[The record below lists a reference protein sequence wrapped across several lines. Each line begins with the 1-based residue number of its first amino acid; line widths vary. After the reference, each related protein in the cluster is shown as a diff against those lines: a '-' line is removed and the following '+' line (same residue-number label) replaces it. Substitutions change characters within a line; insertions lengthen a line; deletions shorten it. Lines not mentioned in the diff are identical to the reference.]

1 MSRYD
6 LFSDDYDT
14 SEKARVPAWTDRV
27 LWKRRKPQGAALY
40 CTVPN
45 CTVLFCTAL
54 SPWPGIPLES
64 WTEPRLVFY
73 GRAELK
79 QSDHRPV
86 IAVVD
91 VQVGSIM
98 MMMVMSLIMMVQ
110 ARVIDKRRRDASLA
124 SISGE
129 V

>member
-1 MSRYD
+1 MS
-6 LFSDDYDT
+6 
-14 SEKARVPAWTDRV
+14 
-27 LWKRRKPQGAALY
+27 
-40 CTVPN
+40 
-45 CTVLFCTAL
+45 
-54 SPWPGIPLES
+54 GIPLES

-91 VQVGSIM
+91 VQVGSIIT
-98 MMMVMSLIMMVQ
+98 MSLMIMIMMMMVQ

>member
-1 MSRYD
+1 M
-6 LFSDDYDT
+6 
-14 SEKARVPAWTDRV
+14 
-27 LWKRRKPQGAALY
+27 
-40 CTVPN
+40 
-45 CTVLFCTAL
+45 
-54 SPWPGIPLES
+54 
-64 WTEPRLVFY
+64 FY

-91 VQVGSIM
+91 VQVGVTMMVMTAVM
-98 MMMVMSLIMMVQ
+98 MMMEQ

>member
-1 MSRYD
+1 M
-6 LFSDDYDT
+6 
-14 SEKARVPAWTDRV
+14 
-27 LWKRRKPQGAALY
+27 
-40 CTVPN
+40 
-45 CTVLFCTAL
+45 
-54 SPWPGIPLES
+54 
-64 WTEPRLVFY
+64 FY

>member
-1 MSRYD
+1 M
-6 LFSDDYDT
+6 LLCT
-14 SEKARVPAWTDRV
+14 V
-27 LWKRRKPQGAALY
+27 LYCVLY
-40 CTVPN
+40 CTYLSTVLH
-45 CTVLFCTAL
+45 CTVL

-91 VQVGSIM
+91 VQVRDM
-98 MMMVMSLIMMVQ
+98 MMMMTAIMIMMMMVQ

-129 V
+129 G

>member
-1 MSRYD
+1 MLLCS
-6 LFSDDYDT
+6 
-14 SEKARVPAWTDRV
+14 V
-27 LWKRRKPQGAALY
+27 LYCIVLY
-40 CTVPN
+40 CTV
-45 CTVLFCTAL
+45 L

-91 VQVGSIM
+91 VQVGSIIT
-98 MMMVMSLIMMVQ
+98 MSLMIMIMMMMVQ

>member
-1 MSRYD
+1 MITLEAAASSSR
-6 LFSDDYDT
+6 
-14 SEKARVPAWTDRV
+14 DR
-27 LWKRRKPQGAALY
+27 LNIIMY

-45 CTVLFCTAL
+45 CTVLLCTAL

-91 VQVGSIM
+91 VQVGV
-98 MMMVMSLIMMVQ
+98 MMMVMMIVIKMMMMVQ

>member
-1 MSRYD
+1 M
-6 LFSDDYDT
+6 
-14 SEKARVPAWTDRV
+14 
-27 LWKRRKPQGAALY
+27 
-40 CTVPN
+40 
-45 CTVLFCTAL
+45 
-54 SPWPGIPLES
+54 
-64 WTEPRLVFY
+64 FY

-91 VQVGSIM
+91 VQVRDMMMIM
-98 MMMVMSLIMMVQ
+98 MMIMIMMMVQ

-129 V
+129 G

>member
-1 MSRYD
+1 MCRYQVLHLGTTSSPTTTTRARRRGCRPGLTECSGSGGSR
-6 LFSDDYDT
+6 
-14 SEKARVPAWTDRV
+14 KV
-27 LWKRRKPQGAALY
+27 LLCSVLYCIVLY
-40 CTVPN
+40 CTV
-45 CTVLFCTAL
+45 L

-91 VQVGSIM
+91 VQVGVTMMVMIMIM
-98 MMMVMSLIMMVQ
+98 MMV
-110 ARVIDKRRRDASLA
+110 R
-124 SISGE
+124 
-129 V
+129 

>member
-1 MSRYD
+1 M
-6 LFSDDYDT
+6 
-14 SEKARVPAWTDRV
+14 
-27 LWKRRKPQGAALY
+27 
-40 CTVPN
+40 
-45 CTVLFCTAL
+45 
-54 SPWPGIPLES
+54 
-64 WTEPRLVFY
+64 FY

-91 VQVGSIM
+91 VQVRDMMIMTAIM
-98 MMMVMSLIMMVQ
+98 MMMVQ

-129 V
+129 G

>member
-1 MSRYD
+1 M
-6 LFSDDYDT
+6 LLCT
-14 SEKARVPAWTDRV
+14 V
-27 LWKRRKPQGAALY
+27 LY
-40 CTVPN
+40 CTVLY
-45 CTVLFCTAL
+45 CTVL

-64 WTEPRLVFY
+64 WAEPRLVFY

-91 VQVGSIM
+91 VQVGVVM
-98 MMMVMSLIMMVQ
+98 MMMMMMMMMMVQ

-124 SISGE
+124 SISGQ

>member
-1 MSRYD
+1 MLLCNSC
-6 LFSDDYDT
+6 T
-14 SEKARVPAWTDRV
+14 V
-27 LWKRRKPQGAALY
+27 LHCTALY
-40 CTVPN
+40 CTVLY
-45 CTVLFCTAL
+45 CTVPCTAL

-91 VQVGSIM
+91 VQVRDMMMMMTAIM
-98 MMMVMSLIMMVQ
+98 MMMMQ

-129 V
+129 G

>member
-1 MSRYD
+1 MITLEAAASSSR
-6 LFSDDYDT
+6 
-14 SEKARVPAWTDRV
+14 DR
-27 LWKRRKPQGAALY
+27 LNIIMY

-45 CTVLFCTAL
+45 CTVLLCSPLESL

-98 MMMVMSLIMMVQ
+98 MMIMIMMMVK

>member
-1 MSRYD
+1 M
-6 LFSDDYDT
+6 
-14 SEKARVPAWTDRV
+14 
-27 LWKRRKPQGAALY
+27 
-40 CTVPN
+40 
-45 CTVLFCTAL
+45 
-54 SPWPGIPLES
+54 
-64 WTEPRLVFY
+64 FY

-91 VQVGSIM
+91 VQVGSIIT
-98 MMMVMSLIMMVQ
+98 MSLMIMIMMMMVQ

>member
-1 MSRYD
+1 M
-6 LFSDDYDT
+6 
-14 SEKARVPAWTDRV
+14 
-27 LWKRRKPQGAALY
+27 
-40 CTVPN
+40 
-45 CTVLFCTAL
+45 
-54 SPWPGIPLES
+54 
-64 WTEPRLVFY
+64 FY

-98 MMMVMSLIMMVQ
+98 MMIMIMMIMMMVQ